1 MKSRICP
8 TKRAKLHKASET
20 TPVKVRRIALNKCC
34 DGKLHCCACRQ
45 CLDKVCKAC
54 RFMCAKEVC
63 VFIIE
68 NGHVNSICEC
78 NVNASYAF
86 KVTPACTH
94 NGKEIS
100 ENLTRRAQVSFS
112 STPVF
117 GSSAIWPE
125 VRIMLPDLMPCEYEP
140 SALGASGALIVV
152 NDMVRIPFN
161 DRRRFQTH
169 SAQSRFGIIDKT
181 FRPTVLEI
189 VRANSRTPHRGT
201 FKTTLRTRR
210 HCRHAPRCK

>member
-1 MKSRICP
+1 
-8 TKRAKLHKASET
+8 
-20 TPVKVRRIALNKCC
+20 
-34 DGKLHCCACRQ
+34 
-45 CLDKVCKAC
+45 
-54 RFMCAKEVC
+54 MCAKEVC
-63 VFIIE
+63 VFVIE
-68 NGHVNSICEC
+68 DRYVNSICEC
-78 NVNASYAF
+78 NVNASDAF
-86 KVTPACTH
+86 KITPACTH

-100 ENLTRRAQVSFS
+100 ENLTRRGAGFLLKHS
-112 STPVF
+112 
-117 GSSAIWPE
+117 GLRIGAIWPE

-152 NDMVRIPFN
+152 NDMVRIPSN

-169 SAQSRFGIIDKT
+169 SAQSHFGKIDKT

>member
-86 KVTPACTH
+86 K
-94 NGKEIS
+94 
-100 ENLTRRAQVSFS
+100 
-112 STPVF
+112 VF

>member
-100 ENLTRRAQVSFS
+100 ENLTRRGAGFLLKHS
-112 STPVF
+112 
-117 GSSAIWPE
+117 GLRIERDLARGE
-125 VRIMLPDLMPCEYEP
+125 DHAARLDAVRIRTECF
-140 SALGASGALIVV
+140 G
-152 NDMVRIPFN
+152 RI
-161 DRRRFQTH
+161 R
-169 SAQSRFGIIDKT
+169 SIDSS
-181 FRPTVLEI
+181 E
-189 VRANSRTPHRGT
+189 
-201 FKTTLRTRR
+201 
-210 HCRHAPRCK
+210 